1 MAFAAGDVANR
12 TTKLQRKLCKLRA
25 DVRTYPNP
33 WRAFLFCLPFIPF
46 FIALSIAFQNKDV
59 WIMKLIRVHID
70 ERSTNKK
77 ECFV

>member
-1 MAFAAGDVANR
+1 MCVKVITMTLRILLLWLAAGA
-12 TTKLQRKLCKLRA
+12 LRGT
-25 DVRTYPNP
+25 RTYPNP

-77 ECFV
+77 ECFM